1 MNFFNGGY
9 SSVSLE
15 KSYCPLCLFLL
26 CNSFLSAMCKDTENL
41 PAGKSGL
48 IKNMYL
54 CRRIAKRLTVEV
66 TYRKRHR
73 PAEFCL
79 SEIAMAV
86 GSLSSVWERQTMSL
100 F

>member
-1 MNFFNGGY
+1 
-9 SSVSLE
+9 
-15 KSYCPLCLFLL
+15 
-26 CNSFLSAMCKDTENL
+26 
-41 PAGKSGL
+41 
-48 IKNMYL
+48 MYL
-54 CRRIAKRLTVEV
+54 CRRFAKRLTVEV

>member
-1 MNFFNGGY
+1 
-9 SSVSLE
+9 
-15 KSYCPLCLFLL
+15 
-26 CNSFLSAMCKDTENL
+26 
-41 PAGKSGL
+41 
-48 IKNMYL
+48 MYL

-79 SEIAMAV
+79 SEVAMAV
-86 GSLSSVWERQTMSL
+86 GALSSVWERQTMSL

>member
-15 KSYCPLCLFLL
+15 NRTVRYAC
-26 CNSFLSAMCKDTENL
+26 SFYVIRFSLPCGKDTENL

-79 SEIAMAV
+79 SEVAMAV
-86 GSLSSVWERQTMSL
+86 GALSSVWERQTMSL